1 MVLNALDIA
10 VSHGNKYRKK
20 LIMKRNT
27 NLSLFIGNII
37 VYIENQKKDSTEKL
51 LKLMVKLRILDMNK
65 YTNTVFL
72 YLGTN
77 Y

>member
-37 VYIENQKKDSTEKL
+37 VYIENQKK
-51 LKLMVKLRILDMNK
+51 ILQK
-65 YTNTVFL
+65 
-72 YLGTN
+72 N

>member
-37 VYIENQKKDSTEKL
+37 VYVENPKRFYRKTIKINGEVKDPGYE
-51 LKLMVKLRILDMNK
+51 
-65 YTNTVFL
+65 
-72 YLGTN
+72 
-77 Y
+77 